1 WIHQCHQLETQ
12 LERSKSKIQELSVH
26 LKKLNLFKQQIYNS
40 LIEEH
45 TTTLL
50 STTTAPNAASKIE
63 VKKVNLPLQQQEQKY
78 YGETKEA
85 QRKKEHHLQDSF
97 TTSLNR
103 SGTIESSTHE
113 VSTQSPS
120 LFPSTLASTPK
131 LAKSTHSN
139 GSQILDLLEQ
149 TDGAQSSSFSLSA
162 SQESE
167 ASCSS
172 KPQAWDSL
180 LPSFTSTNLTTTT
193 TTTTKTTASASMTND
208 SEINEERC
216 VVDGRE
222 FFKTARSLLTYDEFS
237 DLLDQVQKFNARHQ
251 SRQTTLNYLYTTL
264 GHQYPTLIKQ
274 FEKIL
279 NTPSSSSSHI
289 G

>member
-222 FFKTARSLLTYDEFS
+222 FFKTARSLLTYDEVICRYKIEDGYINYTHS
-237 DLLDQVQKFNARHQ
+237 LLEH
-251 SRQTTLNYLYTTL
+251 
-264 GHQYPTLIKQ
+264 I
-274 FEKIL
+274 
-279 NTPSSSSSHI
+279 NTE
-289 G
+289 